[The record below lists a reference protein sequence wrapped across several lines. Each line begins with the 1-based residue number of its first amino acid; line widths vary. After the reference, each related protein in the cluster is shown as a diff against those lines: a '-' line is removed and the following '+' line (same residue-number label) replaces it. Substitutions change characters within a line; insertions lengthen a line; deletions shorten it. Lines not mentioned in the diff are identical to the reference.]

1 MRKKKVLKV
10 LAVYTLKYKAG
21 RDHFTGILEGI
32 SNKLNWQLHTIRP
45 GRFFTKRELVDEFDE
60 PFDGIILSMSGSED
74 VMEEIAKS
82 KIPVVLVNIIDQKL
96 SARNKAIS
104 TVWLDNADVGQQAA
118 KHFLSQDI
126 FKQAGYVHELGIPFY
141 STERMNSFR
150 AKMKEA
156 GIKTSVFPSA
166 DGLRD
171 SCDNKIS
178 YLSHLRNWLSNLQ
191 KPAAVMACNDRRA
204 ADVIIACRAE
214 GIDVPNQISVIG
226 VDNDVLQ
233 HQRCG
238 MTISSVIVE
247 FKALGIA
254 AINELEF
261 LFRKPNFHGRRRE
274 VLIPANGIY
283 NGESTIRS
291 ATTAHIAEDAIRLI
305 HDNLADGISPNE
317 IANHLG
323 YSRRFVDMCVSSAY
337 GKPLYKAIEDIRL
350 AEAQRQLQAGNS
362 VRDIVKS
369 MHFSSANQFYRIF
382 KRHFGKTVKQCT
394 EPSPSSATADHCQ

>member
-1 MRKKKVLKV
+1 MTN
-10 LAVYTLKYKAG
+10 Y
-21 RDHFTGILEGI
+21 
-32 SNKLNWQLHTIRP
+32 
-45 GRFFTKRELVDEFDE
+45 RFLF
-60 PFDGIILSMSGSED
+60 
-74 VMEEIAKS
+74 
-82 KIPVVLVNIIDQKL
+82 Q
-96 SARNKAIS
+96 
-104 TVWLDNADVGQQAA
+104 
-118 KHFLSQDI
+118 
-126 FKQAGYVHELGIPFY
+126 Y
-141 STERMNSFR
+141 
-150 AKMKEA
+150 
-156 GIKTSVFPSA
+156 
-166 DGLRD
+166 
-171 SCDNKIS
+171 
-178 YLSHLRNWLSNLQ
+178 
-191 KPAAVMACNDRRA
+191 
-204 ADVIIACRAE
+204 
-214 GIDVPNQISVIG
+214 
-226 VDNDVLQ
+226 
-233 HQRCG
+233 
-238 MTISSVIVE
+238 
-247 FKALGIA
+247 
-254 AINELEF
+254 ELEF

-337 GKPLYKAIEDIRL
+337 GKPLHKAIENIRL